1 LRRKP
6 RAAGVDVTATRYER
20 VIHDFVT
27 LNALRATNGG
37 AAISQAIGFLGARLG
52 A

>member
-1 LRRKP
+1 M
-6 RAAGVDVTATRYER
+6 R
-20 VIHDFVT
+20 VVHDFAM
-27 LNALRATNGG
+27 LSALRETNGSG